1 MKAQAQA
8 QVITGDLACVAGP
21 QFYGGPLLFEQFSL
35 MSSIIT
41 GILSSTVGLLAN
53 KVRDSAAAELK
64 DGDFTDSK
72 IREFVVR
79 ELNDIKTKLDGLDAL
94 SLKELKYSYV
104 GLKEGVNFIY
114 VFLYNSNELD
124 QEAATRT
131 QLKKTVLRYQGC
143 RVVLSLTS

>member
-1 MKAQAQA
+1 MCSARTVYNQSSLSLCL
-8 QVITGDLACVAGP
+8 V
-21 QFYGGPLLFEQFSL
+21 EQFS

-53 KVRDSAAAELK
+53 KVRDSTAAELK
-64 DGDFTDSK
+64 DGGFTDTK

-79 ELNDIKTKLDGLDAL
+79 ELNDIKTKLDAL

-114 VFLYNSNELD
+114 VYLYNSNELD
-124 QEAATRT
+124 QEAAMDPT
-131 QLKKTVLRYQGC
+131 QED
-143 RVVLSLTS
+143 RVEVSRIKDAGRC